1 MRDDEENKAM
11 AGIAMQMATLVLR
24 SEERMDRTNRMI
36 AAMANHEG
44 WIEEKYIQHID
55 SLERRLS
62 EVMEENDRLLRIV
75 AEMRGEYERLL
86 SMYDRLAHAR
96 QARTDLNI
104 NG

>member
-1 MRDDEENKAM
+1 M

-55 SLERRLS
+55 SLERRLG

-75 AEMRGEYERLL
+75 ADMRGE
-86 SMYDRLAHAR
+86 SMRGCCQCTTGSHTPGRRGQTL
-96 QARTDLNI
+96 I
-104 NG
+104 

>member
-1 MRDDEENKAM
+1 MRDDEENKTM

-62 EVMEENDRLLRIV
+62 EVMEERTTACCASLLKC
-75 AEMRGEYERLL
+75 AGSMRGCCQCTTGSHTPGRRGQTL
-86 SMYDRLAHAR
+86 
-96 QARTDLNI
+96 I
-104 NG
+104 